1 MRINQYLLH
10 VTSFHFTIKTYLE
23 QRTIFKSKHYTL
35 VFLVS
40 RSSTVFSSVPLG
52 FELDFRF
59 DTKMYTINPPVK
71 SNTVQKTPVTPVNS
85 DFQLFSLVRASKQ
98 CFPCQP
104 KAQPP

>member
-52 FELDFRF
+52 FELDFRLE
-59 DTKMYTINPPVK
+59 KKKPLRKRYTVVYKYNPI
-71 SNTVQKTPVTPVNS
+71 
-85 DFQLFSLVRASKQ
+85 A
-98 CFPCQP
+98 
-104 KAQPP
+104 

>member
-52 FELDFRF
+52 FELDFRLENKQYER
-59 DTKMYTINPPVK
+59 DM
-71 SNTVQKTPVTPVNS
+71 
-85 DFQLFSLVRASKQ
+85 QLCRNII
-98 CFPCQP
+98 P
-104 KAQPP
+104 